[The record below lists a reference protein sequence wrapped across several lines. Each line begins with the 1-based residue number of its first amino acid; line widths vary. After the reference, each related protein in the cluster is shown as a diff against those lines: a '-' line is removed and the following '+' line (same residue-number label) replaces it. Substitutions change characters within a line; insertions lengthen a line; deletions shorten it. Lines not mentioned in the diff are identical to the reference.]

1 MNQQTLFDR
10 LCSLKHLY
18 AAWEKLNKTN
28 RGSFGLSGESIDEF
42 DEQLDVNLESLSQQL
57 KTGKY
62 QFSAARPYLIPK
74 PNGKLRPLQIPEIGD
89 RVVLKAMALLLEQ
102 ELRTILL
109 PGEGVSFAYEKG
121 KGIQNALSRIK
132 EHYDQGNR
140 FIYEADIVDFFGTVS
155 RDKIVEQIS
164 EQLPDNSLNELIRQG
179 ITPRVGGLQSIVI
192 EYHELFADKGGIPQ
206 GNPLSPLF
214 SNVYLSPFDAMMTK
228 RGFKLVRYADDF
240 VVPAPSEE
248 AAKAAYECS
257 QTYLKDTLRLDIHP
271 LSAEPG
277 SKTRIV
283 DPTKETFSFLSVS
296 FDGKNLF
303 PSVKGKDKFIDS
315 LLQLCSDTSEPNVA
329 KLLTKMKN
337 KHDGW
342 ISSYLFTDVQ
352 RYFEELDAMINWG
365 LYKYLK
371 NSGWPLSRSSLGKI
385 PKRFRKRGEVEYKS
399 GECLSDEQRKSSGIP
414 LSKALYAQRMEKKE
428 KKAKKQGKPDK
439 PAKQKVAA

>member
-1 MNQQTLFDR
+1 
-10 LCSLKHLY
+10 
-18 AAWEKLNKTN
+18 
-28 RGSFGLSGESIDEF
+28 
-42 DEQLDVNLESLSQQL
+42 
-57 KTGKY
+57 
-62 QFSAARPYLIPK
+62 
-74 PNGKLRPLQIPEIGD
+74 
-89 RVVLKAMALLLEQ
+89 
-102 ELRTILL
+102 
-109 PGEGVSFAYEKG
+109 
-121 KGIQNALSRIK
+121 
-132 EHYDQGNR
+132 
-140 FIYEADIVDFFGTVS
+140 
-155 RDKIVEQIS
+155 
-164 EQLPDNSLNELIRQG
+164 
-179 ITPRVGGLQSIVI
+179 
-192 EYHELFADKGGIPQ
+192 
-206 GNPLSPLF
+206 
-214 SNVYLSPFDAMMTK
+214 
-228 RGFKLVRYADDF
+228 
-240 VVPAPSEE
+240 
-248 AAKAAYECS
+248 
-257 QTYLKDTLRLDIHP
+257 
-271 LSAEPG
+271 
-277 SKTRIV
+277 V

-428 KKAKKQGKPDK
+428 EKGEKAKKQGKPDK

>member
-1 MNQQTLFDR
+1 MNQLTLFDR

-248 AAKAAYECS
+248 AA
-257 QTYLKDTLRLDIHP
+257 
-271 LSAEPG
+271 
-277 SKTRIV
+277 
-283 DPTKETFSFLSVS
+283 
-296 FDGKNLF
+296 
-303 PSVKGKDKFIDS
+303 
-315 LLQLCSDTSEPNVA
+315 
-329 KLLTKMKN
+329 
-337 KHDGW
+337 
-342 ISSYLFTDVQ
+342 
-352 RYFEELDAMINWG
+352 
-365 LYKYLK
+365 
-371 NSGWPLSRSSLGKI
+371 
-385 PKRFRKRGEVEYKS
+385 
-399 GECLSDEQRKSSGIP
+399 
-414 LSKALYAQRMEKKE
+414 
-428 KKAKKQGKPDK
+428 
-439 PAKQKVAA
+439 